1 MQIDAATPQAYLD
14 ALEGARRDDVEAL
27 HGLILRT
34 APELEPH
41 VQSGMLAYGR
51 YHYRYASGREG
62 DWMVVAVASQKRY
75 ISLYACMADDRG
87 YVAER
92 YAEALPKAS
101 IGKSCIR
108 FGRLADV
115 DLGTLQTIVRECA
128 DIHAATTAAAQS
140 SSA

>member
-1 MQIDAATPQAYLD
+1 VQIDAATPQAYLD
-14 ALEGARRDDVEAL
+14 ALEGPRRDEIEAL
-27 HGLILRT
+27 HGLIQRT

-62 DWMVVAVASQKRY
+62 DWMVVALASQKRY

-108 FGRLADV
+108 FTRLADV
-115 DLGTLQTIVRECA
+115 DLGTLEAVVRECA
-128 DIHAATTAAAQS
+128 AIHAASAAPGQDA
-140 SSA
+140 SA

>member
-1 MQIDAATPQAYLD
+1 
-14 ALEGARRDDVEAL
+14 
-27 HGLILRT
+27 
-34 APELEPH
+34 
-41 VQSGMLAYGR
+41 MLAYGR

-62 DWMVVAVASQKRY
+62 DWMVVALASQKRY

-115 DLGTLQTIVRECA
+115 DLGTLETVVRECA
-128 DIHAATTAAAQS
+128 DIHAATAGGSVLVGVVDRGRRADEAGPGVDPLRLVAAG
-140 SSA
+140 

>member
-1 MQIDAATPQAYLD
+1 VQIDAATPQAYLD
-14 ALEGARRDDVEAL
+14 ALEGPRRADIEAL

-62 DWMVVAVASQKRY
+62 DWMVVALASQKRY
-75 ISLYACMADDRG
+75 ISLYACMSDDRG

-92 YAEALPKAS
+92 YADALPKAS

-108 FGRLADV
+108 FTRLADV
-115 DLGTLQTIVRECA
+115 DLATLETVVRECA
-128 DIHAATTAAAQS
+128 AIHAAAADQS
-140 SSA
+140 PSA

>member
-14 ALEGARRDDVEAL
+14 ALEGPRRGEIETL
-27 HGLILRT
+27 HGLILAA

-62 DWMVVAVASQKRY
+62 EWMVVALASQKRY

-92 YAEALPKAS
+92 YVEALPKAS

-108 FGRLADV
+108 FTRLADV
-115 DLGTLQTIVRECA
+115 DLGTLETVVRECA
-128 DIHAATTAAAQS
+128 AIHAATAADQA

>member
-1 MQIDAATPQAYLD
+1 MA
-14 ALEGARRDDVEAL
+14 GK
-27 HGLILRT
+27 
-34 APELEPH
+34 
-41 VQSGMLAYGR
+41 MLGYGPF
-51 YHYRYASGREG
+51 HYRYASGREG
-62 DWMVVAVASQKRY
+62 DTTLLGLASQKRY

-108 FGRLADV
+108 FTRLADV
-115 DLGTLQTIVRECA
+115 DLATLETVVRECA
-128 DIHAATTAAAQS
+128 AIHAAAADQA